1 MTTLFFSA
9 CLLSSALAM
18 ADDNEAI
25 HSPEQPHAAEEAQHE
40 EGGHATEEGGHHVDY
55 LGDDDGDHVPNWRD
69 RTNDQDPEQ
78 ANEAYVVKDILLHA
92 FNLFLL
98 LALLFWLMRKPVKI
112 ALKNRA
118 DSIRR
123 ELTEAARLRDEAEKR
138 HQELS
143 ARLDH
148 FEDEVQAI
156 RDEAKQD
163 AQEEEAKLIER
174 AHQEAKRIAETTERN
189 IRDEVSRAR
198 LALQREA
205 VELAVELAQKTLASE
220 LKDDDQKRLARE
232 FLSTIKNN
240 GVGNHG

>member
-1 MTTLFFSA
+1 MKPVFFAA
-9 CLLSSALAM
+9 CLFASTSVL
-18 ADDNEAI
+18 ADDVKGTTGATE
-25 HSPEQPHAAEEAQHE
+25 HESTEEAH
-40 EGGHATEEGGHHVDY
+40 HEEGGHHVDY

-69 RTNDQDPEQ
+69 KTNDRHPEQ
-78 ANEAYVVKDILLHA
+78 INEAYVVKDLIFHG

-98 LALLFWLMRKPVKI
+98 LALLFWLMRNPVKN
-112 ALKNRA
+112 ALKSRA
-118 DSIRR
+118 AAIRR
-123 ELTEAARLRDEAEKR
+123 ELTEAARLRDEAEQR

-174 AHQEAKRIAETTERN
+174 AHQEAQRIAESTERN

-198 LALQREA
+198 QTLQKEA
-205 VELAVELAQKTLASE
+205 VELAVELAQKTISSE

-232 FLSTIKNN
+232 FLNTIKNN